1 MWPEHCCRSCQSLSA
16 SQPDYQEY
24 QEIHADVR
32 IVDDRLHGIAVGRT
46 GSRLKRRMR
55 MPLPEV
61 IEARKIIARTR
72 KERLQ
77 LSGMAGR
84 VAYEMDLRSSRPL
97 NRNIDDSEHI
107 VTDVL
112 THQQPADLPSLGSAE
127 FLP

>member
-1 MWPEHCCRSCQSLSA
+1 
-16 SQPDYQEY
+16 
-24 QEIHADVR
+24 
-32 IVDDRLHGIAVGRT
+32 
-46 GSRLKRRMR
+46 